1 MLRARDDVYVRPHE
15 AQRAQGVVRVALERG
30 EKRAVFGELGVEVLQ
45 LVEDELRAHR
55 LRGGHEECEREGAFG
70 KGGRA
75 VYDRV
80 RVDPRLGEAVAD
92 RARVVEVERMRGHAL
107 RPFFLRLERQPA
119 ATVAGDERA
128 RAVG

>member
-1 MLRARDDVYVRPHE
+1 M
-15 AQRAQGVVRVALERG
+15 
-30 EKRAVFGELGVEVLQ
+30 EVLQ
-45 LVEDELRAHR
+45 LVEDELRAHG
-55 LRGGHEECEREGAFG
+55 LRGGHEECEREWAFW

-119 ATVAGDERA
+119 AAVAGDEHA
-128 RAVG
+128 RAVGEGERGQEVEQGRLGVGELAGFSWLGFWH